1 MCEHS
6 TMNRGGLIS
15 ALETL
20 GGDQELACA
29 DAIRDGVVCSSSVYC
44 ATYATQWW
52 DYEERMW
59 YLLNLFR
66 VLNVDELIVE
76 LPTDA
81 SFGHPRFDVYEAA
94 TIEKLRAP

>member
-1 MCEHS
+1 
-6 TMNRGGLIS
+6 
-15 ALETL
+15 
-20 GGDQELACA
+20 
-29 DAIRDGVVCSSSVYC
+29 
-44 ATYATQWW
+44 
-52 DYEERMW
+52 MW